1 MSGVKA
7 ACERLSDMIS
17 PLRKHTLLQ
26 PSRVASALDH
36 LVNFLHGPLDG
47 VTAPAS
53 AYRARELWKGLF
65 WVFKQ
70 AIEVSAQAPRIRTR
84 WRFLPGNSTCGAR
97 AIGLP
102 HPVAGGVWNEA
113 FSPRPHQILLNV

>member
-1 MSGVKA
+1 
-7 ACERLSDMIS
+7 MIS

-36 LVNFLHGPLDG
+36 LVNFLQGPLDG

-70 AIEVSAQAPRIRTR
+70 AIEVSAQALRRVFVGVFRASHSNPLALFAREFDLRCTCHR
-84 WRFLPGNSTCGAR
+84 SASPCRGWR
-97 AIGLP
+97 
-102 HPVAGGVWNEA
+102 VE
-113 FSPRPHQILLNV
+113 